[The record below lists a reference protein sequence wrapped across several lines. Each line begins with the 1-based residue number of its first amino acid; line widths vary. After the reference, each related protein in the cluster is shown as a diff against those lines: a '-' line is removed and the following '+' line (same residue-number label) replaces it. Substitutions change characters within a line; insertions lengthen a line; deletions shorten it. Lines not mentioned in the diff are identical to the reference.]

1 MNFNKLRYVAAVD
14 RAASITAAAQVLNIS
29 QSAVTK
35 AVADIEAKLGFTI
48 FERRSHGV
56 TTTAAGRDF
65 INRAARI
72 LSDIDHLADDM
83 RDNRRT
89 TEMLLRVAITPASL
103 EALMNRATVALLGA
117 HPQMRLHMRGVS
129 LERGAQLLRQ
139 GDAEAVIGP
148 RKAFDT
154 EANLNFTE
162 LPDMNV
168 RLYAR
173 KGHPLAGRPQ
183 LSAADIAQFPIIAPD
198 IQGPLVTPLLDVLGL
213 LGGNPMRRLHI
224 IETYPIAARLVAESE
239 AIGVVL
245 KNFTQTQGFTARF
258 ETLDFSMG
266 PPIPFVVAS
275 RRENRENQA
284 LARFCRAVRNHPP
297 IG

>member
-35 AVADIEAKLGFTI
+35 AVADIEAELGFAI

-56 TTTAAGRDF
+56 TTTGAGRDF

-139 GDAEAVIGP
+139 GPTFQAALDRMRTVSDHRAGYPGP
-148 RKAFDT
+148 AGHAF
-154 EANLNFTE
+154 
-162 LPDMNV
+162 
-168 RLYAR
+168 AR
-173 KGHPLAGRPQ
+173 RAWP
-183 LSAADIAQFPIIAPD
+183 
-198 IQGPLVTPLLDVLGL
+198 
-213 LGGNPMRRLHI
+213 
-224 IETYPIAARLVAESE
+224 
-239 AIGVVL
+239 
-245 KNFTQTQGFTARF
+245 
-258 ETLDFSMG
+258 
-266 PPIPFVVAS
+266 S
-275 RRENRENQA
+275 RRQSNA
-284 LARFCRAVRNHPP
+284 PP
-297 IG
+297 AHHRDISDCGQTRR